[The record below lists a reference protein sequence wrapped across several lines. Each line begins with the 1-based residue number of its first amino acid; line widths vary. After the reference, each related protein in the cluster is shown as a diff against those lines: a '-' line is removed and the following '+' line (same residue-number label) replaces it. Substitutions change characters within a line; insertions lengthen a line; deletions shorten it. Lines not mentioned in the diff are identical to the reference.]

1 MRAKYFER
9 ELIHEFDEDGEVV
22 RYQRMTFT
30 NHELRAIAVM
40 LAAGAGAVGY
50 GFTANTI
57 RDQFWDAWA
66 ETDRGGGISVPK

>member
-9 ELIHEFDEDGEVV
+9 ELVHEFDDNGDVV
-22 RYQRMTFT
+22 RYVRMTFT
-30 NHELRAIAVM
+30 ADELRAVSVM

-57 RDQFWDAWA
+57 RDEFWDAWNQA
-66 ETDRGGGISVPK
+66 RHGGGISVPK